1 MSLETLTEPV
11 LFNSGQGC
19 SISDN
24 YAAFESAGSSEGT
37 LVMLG
42 PAAEIAQKLP
52 WSPGAIDE
60 IAAADES
67 GDPLRY
73 HVEFDGRKTTPPAE
87 IEFLTWAVEST
98 DYPLP

>member
-1 MSLETLTEPV
+1 MSLETLTDPV
-11 LFNSGQGC
+11 LFNSGYSC

-24 YAAFESAGSSEGT
+24 YSAFESAGSPEGA

-42 PAAEIAQKLP
+42 PAAELEQKLP
-52 WSPGAIDE
+52 WPPDAIDE
-60 IAAADES
+60 IAAADET

-73 HVEFDGRKTTPPAE
+73 HVAFDGRETTPPAE
-87 IEFLTWAVEST
+87 VEFLTWSVEST